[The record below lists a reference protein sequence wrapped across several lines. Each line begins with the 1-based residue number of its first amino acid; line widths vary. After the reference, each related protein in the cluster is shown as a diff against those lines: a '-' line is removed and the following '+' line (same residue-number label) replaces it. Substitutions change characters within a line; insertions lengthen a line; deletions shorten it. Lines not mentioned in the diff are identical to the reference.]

1 MNNQTISNDAPAPR
15 DRENKMKL
23 VRAAAANLRDTITYA
38 RLAIVPDK
46 RLGDVDYLEAVEALY
61 CGPLG
66 TDDADPTEIL
76 LSVTYGAGLPADKAD
91 DIEYELRFIVDSL
104 PFTPDDFFRGTGD
117 GTKEYGAVFTL

>member
-1 MNNQTISNDAPAPR
+1 M
-15 DRENKMKL
+15 
-23 VRAAAANLRDTITYA
+23 
-38 RLAIVPDK
+38 
-46 RLGDVDYLEAVEALY
+46 EALY

-91 DIEYELRFIVDSL
+91 DVEYELRFIVDSL

>member
-1 MNNQTISNDAPAPR
+1 
-15 DRENKMKL
+15 MKL
-23 VRAAAANLRDTITYA
+23 VRAAAAKLRDTITRA
-38 RLAIVPDK
+38 RLAIVYDR
-46 RLGDVDYLEAVEALY
+46 RLGDVNYLESVDALT

-66 TDDADPTEIL
+66 TDDADPAEIL

-104 PFTPDDFFRGTGD
+104 PFAADDYFRGSGN